1 MVLLYDLLVKL
12 GWDTTWAWCTNF
24 AALSVVLLTIAW
36 ILRVIVR
43 FILVSIFH
51 KVAGKTKTSVDDTLV
66 ENKLPKNLS
75 RFVPYF
81 FLSAMVQSWS
91 NGNVAAQA
99 WLSALVDVYAV
110 YVSIIIIRSL
120 LRSLRQELQKRSQFK
135 DKPIDSYIQVVM
147 IFLWGIGLLLS
158 FSILSGKELVYFFTG
173 LGALSAVIMLVFKD
187 TILGFVASIQISAND
202 LVRIGDWITMESH
215 GADGDVIEINLSTI
229 KIQNFDKTIT
239 TIPTYQ
245 LLSSSIKNWRGMSE
259 SEGRRVKRP
268 IYIRASSVRFL
279 NESELASIEK
289 VERFKDVVLEKKK
302 DIQAYNAALKAN
314 TSIPLNGRNL
324 TNLGLFR
331 SYIQTFL
338 EQHPSINQNLTV
350 MCRQLPPT
358 PNGIPLEVY
367 AFTKDK
373 EWKAHENISG
383 DLFDH
388 IIASSAYFHLKLFEF
403 EQQGI
408 PRN

>member
-1 MVLLYDLLVKL
+1 MHPIYDFLINNN
-12 GWDTTWAWCTNF
+12 WSQTWAWWADFT
-24 AALSVVLLTIAW
+24 AITIVLLIISW
-36 ILRVIVR
+36 VLRVVAR
-43 FILVSIFH
+43 SILVNVSH
-51 KVAGKTKTSVDDTLV
+51 KISSATKTTIDDALI
-66 ENKLPKNLS
+66 EHKLPKNVS

-81 FLSAMVQSWS
+81 FLHAAIPFWS
-91 NGNVAAQA
+91 NGNDKVDSWITAI
-99 WLSALVDVYAV
+99 VDVYAV
-110 YVSIIIIRSL
+110 LIAILIIRSL
-120 LRSLRQELQKRSQFK
+120 LRTFRQQLQKQKQFK

-147 IFLWGIGLLLS
+147 IFLWGIGILLS
-158 FSILSGKELVYFFTG
+158 LSILSGKELVYFFTG
-173 LGALSAVIMLVFKD
+173 LGAISAVILLVFKD

-202 LVRIGDWITMESH
+202 LVRIGDWITMESY

-239 TIPTYQ
+239 TVPTYK

-279 NESELASIEK
+279 NENELDIIGQ
-289 VERFKDVVLEKKK
+289 VERFRDVVNEKKK
-302 DIQAYNAALKAN
+302 DIHAYNEALKAD
-314 TSIPLNGRNL
+314 TSVPLNGRNL

-338 EQHPSINQNLTV
+338 EQHPEINQNLTV

-367 AFTKDK
+367 AFTINKQ
-373 EWKAHENISG
+373 WKNHENISG

-388 IIASSAYFHLKLFEF
+388 IIASAAYFQIKLFEF
-403 EQQGI
+403 EQQA
-408 PRN
+408 PSS

>member
-1 MVLLYDLLVKL
+1 MVFLYDFLIKL
-12 GWDTTWAWCTNF
+12 GWEAAWAWWANF
-24 AALSVVLLTIAW
+24 TAVTIALLTIAW
-36 ILRVIVR
+36 VFRVIAR
-43 FILVSIFH
+43 FILVGIFH
-51 KVAGKTKTSVDDTLV
+51 KVAAKTNTSIDDTLV
-66 ENKLPKNLS
+66 ENKLPKNIS

-81 FLSAMVQSWS
+81 FLSAVLQPWS
-91 NGNVAAQA
+91 NGNTDVLA
-99 WLSALVDVYAV
+99 WLTAIVDVYAV
-110 YVSIIIIRSL
+110 YIAIIIIRSL
-120 LRSLRQELQKRSQFK
+120 LRSIRQELQKRPQFK

-158 FSILSGKELVYFFTG
+158 FSIFSGKELVYFFTG
-173 LGALSAVIMLVFKD
+173 LGALSAVILLVFKD

-202 LVRIGDWITMESH
+202 LVRIGDWITMESY

-239 TIPTYQ
+239 TVPTYK

-268 IYIRASSVRFL
+268 VYIRASSVRFL
-279 NESELASIEK
+279 NENELSIIEQ
-289 VERFKDVVLEKKK
+289 VERFRDVVNEKKK
-302 DIQAYNAALKAN
+302 DIHAYNEALKAD

-338 EQHPSINQNLTV
+338 EQHPEINQNLTV

-373 EWKAHENISG
+373 QWKNHENVSG

-388 IIASSAYFHLKLFEF
+388 IIASASYFHLKLFEF
-403 EQQGI
+403 EQQA
-408 PRN
+408 PTS

>member
-12 GWDTTWAWCTNF
+12 GWDTTWAWWANF
-24 AALSVVLLTIAW
+24 AAVSVALLTTAW

-51 KVAGKTKTSVDDTLV
+51 KVAQKTNTSIDDTLV

-81 FLSAMVQSWS
+81 FLSAMLHSWS
-91 NGNVAAQA
+91 NGNADVLV
-99 WLSALVDVYAV
+99 WLSAVVDVYAV
-110 YVSIIIIRSL
+110 YVSIIVIRSL
-120 LRSLRQELQKRSQFK
+120 LRSLRHELQRRPQFK

-173 LGALSAVIMLVFKD
+173 LGALSAVILLVFKD

-202 LVRIGDWITMESH
+202 LVRIGDWITMESY

-239 TIPTYQ
+239 TVPTYK

-268 IYIRASSVRFL
+268 IFIRASSVRFL
-279 NESELASIEK
+279 NDSELDAIEK
-289 VERFKDVVLEKKK
+289 VERFRDVVLEKKK
-302 DIQAYNAALKAN
+302 DIQEYNAALKAN

-338 EQHPSINQNLTV
+338 EQHPGINQHLTV
-350 MCRQLPPT
+350 MCRQLPPS

-367 AFTKDK
+367 AFTKNK

-388 IIASSAYFHLKLFEF
+388 IIASAPYFHLTLFEF
-403 EQQGI
+403 EQQSGVT
-408 PRN
+408 N